1 MVEFA
6 YAIGRIRA
14 LETHLLGE
22 NQVLR
27 LADAKDFE
35 AAYLVLRENPAYA
48 EKMDRLEQPFD
59 FEGLLTLDREATLAL
74 LKNLAP
80 GHLLLEVLYRKY
92 EPNLKLSAYLEAL
105 KQAMEIHP
113 VPLFQKYAK
122 GFILL
127 NELRLKLLA
136 GGFDPETIVT
146 TYRYTDYHLAVSRG
160 IAGYQK
166 TGSLF
171 VLEREIDNF
180 LMETLNRAKYLA
192 FGIEP
197 LVGFF
202 YAKEIEHKI
211 VRLILTLKKMKV
223 APEALKERLR
233 LTYV

>member
-6 YAIGRIRA
+6 YAVGRIRA
-14 LETHLLGE
+14 LEAHLLSE
-22 NQVLR
+22 SQVLR
-27 LADAKDFE
+27 LVESKDFE

-48 EKMDRLEQPFD
+48 EKLDHLEQPFD
-59 FEGLLTLDREATLAL
+59 FERLLEVDRGTTLAL

-80 GHLLLEVLYRKY
+80 DHPLLMVLYRKY
-92 EPNLKLSAYLEAL
+92 EPDLKLSSYLELLRQAL
-105 KQAMEIHP
+105 TIHP
-113 VPLFQKYAK
+113 VPLFQKYAR

-127 NELRLKLLA
+127 NELRLKLIS
-136 GGFDPETIVT
+136 GGFDPEAIDTA
-146 TYRYTDYHLAVSRG
+146 YRYTDYHLAVSRG
-160 IAGYQK
+160 MAGYQK

-171 VLEREIDNF
+171 ILEREIDNH
-180 LMETLNRAKYLA
+180 LMETLKRAKYLA

-211 VRLILTLKKMKV
+211 VRLILTLKKMKI
-223 APEALKERLR
+223 PLEALKERLR